1 MSKAPITKVPSPV
14 GGGGLGW
21 GRLYRTAMDALYRFC
36 VIVAGGALVLISAVI
51 PWGVFTRYVLN
62 SAASWPEPMAILLTI
77 VLTFFGAAA
86 CYRAGTHM
94 SVSVL
99 VRVMPLPL
107 RRVIEPF
114 AEGLVALVGLFMV
127 IWGARL
133 VDATWHQS
141 IAEFPSLSVGLTY
154 LPIPVGWRHNAAVRC
169 RAPADRAPA
178 AGRRTDAALR
188 RVHSRPMEILI
199 VVGTLLVCFA
209 LGVPIA
215 YALGLGALAGAY
227 WIGIP
232 LEAVM
237 LQVSSGVSKFAML
250 TIPFFVLA
258 GAIMA
263 EGGMARR
270 LVAFANVLVG
280 LVRVRGGLSA
290 VNVLAT
296 TFLSGISGSAV
307 ADTSA
312 IGSVMIPQME
322 RTGYPRVFATNV
334 TISASVQALL
344 VPPSHNAVIYS
355 LATGGTISII
365 SLFMAGVMPGLL
377 LGASLVVL
385 CLVIAY
391 RNGHPRGETVPLRE
405 AAKIAI
411 DALWGL
417 VTLAI
422 ILGGILGGIFTAI
435 EAGAVACIWA
445 FFVTMFIYR
454 DYRWRDLPELIHRTM
469 RTVAMV
475 MTLIAFASS
484 VGYVMALM
492 QVPARVTALLLTL
505 SSDKNVILF
514 LINILLLVLGC
525 LLDMAPSI
533 LIVTP
538 ILLPVVMKFGVDP
551 VHFGMIMLLNL
562 GIGLCHPPVGAIL
575 FVGCAVG
582 RVTIEQV
589 VREIW
594 PFYGVMFFVL
604 MLVTYIPSVSLWL
617 PRILGL

>member
-1 MSKAPITKVPSPV
+1 
-14 GGGGLGW
+14 
-21 GRLYRTAMDALYRFC
+21 
-36 VIVAGGALVLISAVI
+36 
-51 PWGVFTRYVLN
+51 
-62 SAASWPEPMAILLTI
+62 
-77 VLTFFGAAA
+77 
-86 CYRAGTHM
+86 
-94 SVSVL
+94 
-99 VRVMPLPL
+99 
-107 RRVIEPF
+107 
-114 AEGLVALVGLFMV
+114 
-127 IWGARL
+127 
-133 VDATWHQS
+133 
-141 IAEFPSLSVGLTY
+141 
-154 LPIPVGWRHNAAVRC
+154 
-169 RAPADRAPA
+169 
-178 AGRRTDAALR
+178 
-188 RVHSRPMEILI
+188 MEILI

-258 GAIMA
+258 GAVMA

-385 CLVIAY
+385 CVVLAY

-405 AAKIAI
+405 AVKIAI

-422 ILGGILGGIFTAI
+422 ILGGILGGVFTAI

-484 VGYVMALM
+484 VGYIMALM

>member
-1 MSKAPITKVPSPV
+1 VDI
-14 GGGGLGW
+14 
-21 GRLYRTAMDALYRFC
+21 F
-36 VIVAGGALVLISAVI
+36 VL
-51 PWGVFTRYVLN
+51 L
-62 SAASWPEPMAILLTI
+62 
-77 VLTFFGAAA
+77 
-86 CYRAGTHM
+86 
-94 SVSVL
+94 
-99 VRVMPLPL
+99 
-107 RRVIEPF
+107 
-114 AEGLVALVGLFMV
+114 
-127 IWGARL
+127 
-133 VDATWHQS
+133 AT
-141 IAEFPSLSVGLTY
+141 
-154 LPIPVGWRHNAAVRC
+154 
-169 RAPADRAPA
+169 
-178 AGRRTDAALR
+178 
-188 RVHSRPMEILI
+188 M
-199 VVGTLLVCFA
+199 LVCF
-209 LGVPIA
+209 LIGMPIA
-215 YALGLGALAGAY
+215 YSLAAASIVGCL

-237 LQVSSGVSKFAML
+237 LKISDGVSKVAML

-280 LVRVRGGLSA
+280 YTRLRGGLSI

-322 RTGYPRVFATNV
+322 KAGYPRVFATNV
-334 TISASVQALL
+334 TITASVQALL

-377 LGASLVVL
+377 LGFSIIVL

-391 RNGHPRGETVPLRE
+391 RNRHPQGQTVPMRE
-405 AAKIAI
+405 AVKITI
-411 DALWGL
+411 DAIWGL
-417 VTLAI
+417 ITLVI
-422 ILGGILGGIFTAI
+422 ILGGILGGVFTAI
-435 EAGAVACIWA
+435 EAGAVACLWA

-454 DYRWRDLPELIHRTM
+454 DYKWRDLPQLVHRTL

-475 MTLIAFASS
+475 MTLIACASA
-484 VGYVMALM
+484 VGYVMALTQM
-492 QVPARVTALLLTL
+492 PAKITAFFLTI

-514 LINILLLVLGC
+514 LINILLLILGC
-525 LLDMAPSI
+525 LVDMAPSI
-533 LIVTP
+533 LIATP
-538 ILLPVVMKFGVDP
+538 ILLPVMVNFGVDP
-551 VHFGMIMLLNL
+551 VHFGMIMMLNL

-582 RVTIEQV
+582 KVSIEQV
-589 VREIW
+589 MREIW

-604 MLVTYIPSVSLWL
+604 MLVTYIPAISLWL
-617 PRILGL
+617 PHSLGLH

>member
-1 MSKAPITKVPSPV
+1 V
-14 GGGGLGW
+14 
-21 GRLYRTAMDALYRFC
+21 
-36 VIVAGGALVLISAVI
+36 
-51 PWGVFTRYVLN
+51 
-62 SAASWPEPMAILLTI
+62 
-77 VLTFFGAAA
+77 
-86 CYRAGTHM
+86 
-94 SVSVL
+94 
-99 VRVMPLPL
+99 
-107 RRVIEPF
+107 
-114 AEGLVALVGLFMV
+114 
-127 IWGARL
+127 
-133 VDATWHQS
+133 
-141 IAEFPSLSVGLTY
+141 
-154 LPIPVGWRHNAAVRC
+154 
-169 RAPADRAPA
+169 
-178 AGRRTDAALR
+178 
-188 RVHSRPMEILI
+188 EILI
-199 VVGTLLVCFA
+199 VIGTMLVCFA

-280 LVRVRGGLSA
+280 LVRIRGGLSA

-322 RTGYPRVFATNV
+322 RTGYPRIFATNV

-365 SLFMAGVMPGLL
+365 SLFMAGVTPGLL
-377 LGASLVVL
+377 LGASLIVL
-385 CLVIAY
+385 CLALAY
-391 RNGHPRGETVPLRE
+391 RNGHPRGEAVPLRE
-405 AAKIAI
+405 AIKIAL

-422 ILGGILGGIFTAI
+422 ILGGILGGVFTAI
-435 EAGAVACIWA
+435 EAGAIACLWA

-492 QVPARVTALLLTL
+492 QVPAKVTALLLTL

-538 ILLPVVMKFGVDP
+538 ILLPVVVKFGVDP

-594 PFYGVMFFVL
+594 PFYAVMFLVL
-604 MLVTYIPSVSLWL
+604 MLVTYIPTISLWL
-617 PRILGL
+617 PRMLSL

>member
-1 MSKAPITKVPSPV
+1 V
-14 GGGGLGW
+14 
-21 GRLYRTAMDALYRFC
+21 
-36 VIVAGGALVLISAVI
+36 
-51 PWGVFTRYVLN
+51 
-62 SAASWPEPMAILLTI
+62 
-77 VLTFFGAAA
+77 
-86 CYRAGTHM
+86 
-94 SVSVL
+94 
-99 VRVMPLPL
+99 
-107 RRVIEPF
+107 
-114 AEGLVALVGLFMV
+114 
-127 IWGARL
+127 
-133 VDATWHQS
+133 
-141 IAEFPSLSVGLTY
+141 
-154 LPIPVGWRHNAAVRC
+154 
-169 RAPADRAPA
+169 
-178 AGRRTDAALR
+178 
-188 RVHSRPMEILI
+188 EILV

-385 CLVIAY
+385 CLVLAY

-405 AAKIAI
+405 AVRIAV

-454 DYRWRDLPELIHRTM
+454 DYRWRDLPELIHRTT

-617 PRILGL
+617 PRMLGL

>member
-1 MSKAPITKVPSPV
+1 
-14 GGGGLGW
+14 L
-21 GRLYRTAMDALYRFC
+21 
-36 VIVAGGALVLISAVI
+36 
-51 PWGVFTRYVLN
+51 
-62 SAASWPEPMAILLTI
+62 
-77 VLTFFGAAA
+77 
-86 CYRAGTHM
+86 
-94 SVSVL
+94 
-99 VRVMPLPL
+99 
-107 RRVIEPF
+107 
-114 AEGLVALVGLFMV
+114 
-127 IWGARL
+127 
-133 VDATWHQS
+133 
-141 IAEFPSLSVGLTY
+141 
-154 LPIPVGWRHNAAVRC
+154 
-169 RAPADRAPA
+169 
-178 AGRRTDAALR
+178 
-188 RVHSRPMEILI
+188 EILI

-270 LVAFANVLVG
+270 LAAFANVLVG
-280 LVRVRGGLSA
+280 LVRIRGGLSA

-355 LATGGTISII
+355 LATGGAISII

-385 CLVIAY
+385 CLVLAY
-391 RNGHPRGETVPLRE
+391 RNGHPRGESVPLRE
-405 AAKIAI
+405 AVRVAI

-422 ILGGILGGIFTAI
+422 ILGGILAGVFTAI

-533 LIVTP
+533 LIITP

-582 RVTIEQV
+582 RVTIEEV

-594 PFYGVMFFVL
+594 PFYGVMFLVL
-604 MLVTYIPSVSLWL
+604 MLVTYVPSISLWL
-617 PRILGL
+617 PRMLGL

>member
-1 MSKAPITKVPSPV
+1 
-14 GGGGLGW
+14 
-21 GRLYRTAMDALYRFC
+21 
-36 VIVAGGALVLISAVI
+36 
-51 PWGVFTRYVLN
+51 
-62 SAASWPEPMAILLTI
+62 
-77 VLTFFGAAA
+77 
-86 CYRAGTHM
+86 
-94 SVSVL
+94 
-99 VRVMPLPL
+99 
-107 RRVIEPF
+107 
-114 AEGLVALVGLFMV
+114 
-127 IWGARL
+127 
-133 VDATWHQS
+133 
-141 IAEFPSLSVGLTY
+141 
-154 LPIPVGWRHNAAVRC
+154 
-169 RAPADRAPA
+169 
-178 AGRRTDAALR
+178 
-188 RVHSRPMEILI
+188 MEILI
-199 VVGTLLVCFA
+199 VIGTLLVCFA

-280 LVRVRGGLSA
+280 MARIRGGLSV

-322 RTGYPRVFATNV
+322 KTGYPRVFATNV

-365 SLFMAGVMPGLL
+365 SLFMAGVAPGLL

-385 CLVIAY
+385 CLVLAY
-391 RNGHPRGETVPLRE
+391 RNGHPRGETVALRE
-405 AAKIAI
+405 AVRIAI

-422 ILGGILGGIFTAI
+422 ILGGILGGVFTAI

-492 QVPARVTALLLTL
+492 QVPARVTAFLLTL

-594 PFYGVMFFVL
+594 PFYAVMFFVL
-604 MLVTYIPSVSLWL
+604 MLITYIPAISLWL
-617 PRILGL
+617 PRMLSLQP